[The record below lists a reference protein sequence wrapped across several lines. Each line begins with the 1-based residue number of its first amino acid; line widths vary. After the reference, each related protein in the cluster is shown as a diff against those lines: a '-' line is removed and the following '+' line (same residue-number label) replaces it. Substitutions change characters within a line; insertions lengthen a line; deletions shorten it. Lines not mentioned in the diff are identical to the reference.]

1 MKRTA
6 SLLCLLLVT
15 FCCNAQITWEKLF
28 VQSNTDVFR
37 SVQEVPAGGYIAAGY
52 TSHWSI
58 NDTDAY
64 VVRLTVNGD
73 TMWTRTFNGGKQ
85 DLFYKVINTA
95 DGGFVMCGYSS
106 SYTVD
111 ANQDAYYM
119 KLDANGNELWHF
131 TYGGIQKE
139 RAQDI
144 IQTADGGYAMC
155 GYSNS
160 GTGAQGYNSFLVKID
175 ANGGQTWS
183 MKYGGNGF
191 DDANSVKEI
200 LPGGDFIMAGQSNS
214 TPGGLGLG
222 DIWLVRTNSTG
233 GLIWTQRIGTAGNDN
248 AEYLQLATAGG
259 FIICGS
265 TDPSAVGD
273 DNGYIV
279 KTDDAGTVLWSRIY
293 GGTSPDDFHRV
304 ENTTDGG
311 YIITGTSQSNASI
324 ISDQWLFKTDLNGDS
339 MWAHTFGGANHDHA
353 YSGVQTSDG
362 GYILCGYT
370 ASFGFNYEDA
380 LVIKVDGSGLLY
392 NHLFYTTV
400 TALVSPVNGS
410 CGSANSIVTITV
422 RNFGDTTLSS
432 FPDTVII
439 TGAINQTLG
448 QTFGGT
454 IVPPNSANHT
464 FTSTINTS
472 AGGTFNFHCFTSN
485 NNDVYPAMNSY
496 DATIT
501 LNGLPVPPTAIGDTS
516 CGTGSVTLTATSPN
530 TINWFSASTGGS
542 SLASGSSYTTTI
554 SSTTTFYVQASNA
567 CGTSTRTAV
576 TAYVFPVTAAP
587 LVFSAQRCG
596 PGNVTLLAS
605 SGSPISWWNSATG
618 GIMLQGNIN
627 SYVAYVT
634 TTTTFYVEAGTGS
647 TCPSA
652 RVPVTATVN
661 PFPDA
666 NFTPNASA
674 VCLGDAFQFTNTTTG
689 AVGYVWDFG
698 DAAGTSNQLNPSY
711 TYTMTGT
718 YLVRLIATSA
728 QSCQDTIIIPVNVN
742 TAPQVS
748 FSVPSTTGCAPFT
761 VSFINTTIN
770 ATDYLWSL
778 GDGTATS
785 IAQNPTYTYY
795 MPGTYTVSLNASVG
809 SCSEADTNFNYIT
822 VIPSPAANFSTANVC
837 FGDVMNFTNSS
848 TGATSYT
855 WDFGDASGTSA
866 QTDPS
871 YTYTSA
877 NTYIVSLV
885 ASDGTCTDTI
895 SQSVTAY
902 APPVIDLGPDITT
915 NSVSYLLD
923 AGAGFAGYAWNNG
936 STTQTITADT
946 NGVYCVVVTDNN
958 TCSNMDCIHVT
969 VDAAGISYISGDYD
983 LLIYPN
989 PVSQFAVCNILFE
1002 GKTTGTLCVYDAV
1015 GNQVLKMDLLTSCQL
1030 PTAGLQ
1036 AGIYF
1041 IEIKSGNKNVRRKL
1055 MIY

>member
-6 SLLCLLLVT
+6 SLLCLLLFT

-73 TMWTRTFNGGKQ
+73 TMWTRTFNGGRQ
-85 DLFYKVINTA
+85 DLFYKVNNTA
-95 DGGFVMCGYSS
+95 DGGFILCGYTS
-106 SYTVD
+106 SYNALGD
-111 ANQDAYYM
+111 QDAYYM

-131 TYGGIQKE
+131 TYGFTNTKE

-144 IQTADGGYAMC
+144 IQTVDGGYAMV
-155 GYSNS
+155 GYTNNGQPS
-160 GTGAQGYNSFLVKID
+160 YNAFLVKID
-175 ANGGQTWS
+175 ANGGQTWVK
-183 MKYGGNGF
+183 KYGGATTF
-191 DDANSVKEI
+191 DDANAIKELADGGFI
-200 LPGGDFIMAGQSNS
+200 LAGQTSV
-214 TPGGLGLG
+214 P
-222 DIWLVRTNSTG
+222 IWAGQIFLVRTNSIGDTC
-233 GLIWTQRIGTAGNDN
+233 WTKSFGTDTSGKNEN
-248 AEYLQLATAGG
+248 AEDIQITNNG
-259 FIICGS
+259 FIICGAS
-265 TDPSAVGD
+265 DSSGSD
-273 DNGYIV
+273 DGYLV
-279 KTDDAGTVLWSRIY
+279 KTDT
-293 GGTSPDDFHRV
+293 GGVVQWTKKFGGSSPDDFHRV
-304 ENTTDGG
+304 EKTTDGG
-311 YIITGTSQSNASI
+311 YIITGTSQSNAVM
-324 ISDQWLFKTDLNGDS
+324 ISDQWLFKTDVNGDS
-339 MWAHTFGGANHDHA
+339 TWARTFGGANHDHA

-400 TALVSPVNGS
+400 TALVSPVNGT
-410 CGSANSIVTITV
+410 CGSANSAVTITV
-422 RNFGDTTLSS
+422 RNFGDTALSS

-464 FTSTINTS
+464 FTTTINTS

-485 NNDVYPAMNSY
+485 NNDVSPAMNSY
-496 DATIT
+496 DTTIT

-542 SLASGSSYTTTI
+542 SLAQGSSYTTTI
-554 SSTTTFYVQASNA
+554 SNTTTFYVQASNA

-605 SGSPISWWNSATG
+605 SGSPISWWDSATG

-627 SYVAYVT
+627 SYVANVT

-661 PFPDA
+661 PLPDA

-689 AVGYVWDFG
+689 AVGYAWDFG
-698 DAAGTSNQLNPSY
+698 DASGTSNQLNPSY
-711 TYTMTGT
+711 TYAMTGT
-718 YLVRLIATSA
+718 YMVRLIATSML
-728 QSCQDTIIIPVNVN
+728 SCPDTIIIPVNVN
-742 TAPQVS
+742 TAPQIS

-761 VSFINTTIN
+761 VSFINSTIN

-785 IAQNPTYTYY
+785 ISQNPTYTYNT
-795 MPGTYTVSLNASVG
+795 PGTYTVSLNASVG

-822 VIPSPAANFSTANVC
+822 VIPSPTANFSTANVC
-837 FGDVMNFTNSS
+837 FGNVMNFTNSS
-848 TGATSYT
+848 TGASSYS
-855 WDFGDASGTSA
+855 WDFGDANGTST

-877 NTYIVSLV
+877 NTFTVSLV

-895 SQSVTAY
+895 SQNVTAY

-915 NSVSYLLD
+915 NSVTYLLD
-923 AGAGFAGYAWNNG
+923 AGAGFAGYAWDNG

-958 TCSNMDCIHVT
+958 TCSNTDCIHVT
-969 VDAAGISYISGDYD
+969 LDAAGISYISGDHD

-989 PVSQFAVCNILFE
+989 PVSRFAVCNILFE
-1002 GKTTGTLCVYDAV
+1002 GKTTGTLSVYDAV
-1015 GNQVLKMDLLTSCQL
+1015 GNQVMKMDLFTSRQL
-1030 PTAGLQ
+1030 PTVGLEAGV
-1036 AGIYF
+1036 YF